1 MSQIQTNITV
11 GTDSC
16 STEISADQR
25 VTALQPYSPAQKRFI
40 FLLFEC
46 SYLEV
51 EHPKRPLRAPLRL
64 LMKLKHFHY
73 PDTVIDRECNLFIFK
88 VSVRQTARAH

>member
-16 STEISADQR
+16 STAISADQC
-25 VTALQPYSPAQKRFI
+25 VTTLQPYSPAQKRFI

-51 EHPKRPLRAPLRL
+51 EHPKRPLRSPE
-64 LMKLKHFHY
+64 
-73 PDTVIDRECNLFIFK
+73 TVNEAKTLSLSRH
-88 VSVRQTARAH
+88 SHRP